1 MDLNR
6 AASFVRVVE
15 TGGFTRAAKALGVP
29 ASSVSRSVAKLED
42 ELGVT
47 LLERTTRSISLTDA
61 GRAFFERARDA
72 LVGLDEASDL
82 ALDAAQQAH
91 GVVRV
96 AAPPDFGSGAGPL
109 FAEFGLRYP
118 RVRLELTMT
127 TRGAELVGDLVD
139 IAIVVGRLPDS
150 SLMARK
156 LGDSVQR
163 LYASPGY
170 LAGRGKPKRF
180 ADLAEH
186 DALVVRA
193 SGGGTRWELTG
204 PRGRE
209 HVNVNARLIADHVFL
224 VRDAAV
230 AGLGIALLPIMCG
243 DASVMRG
250 ELVRVLDR
258 YTQDAP
264 LHVLMPAA
272 RHLPRRV
279 ALLRDFLAER
289 LTLQC
294 KEHGNLKP

>member
-15 TGGFTRAAKALGVP
+15 TGGFTRAAKTLGVP

-47 LLERTTRSISLTDA
+47 LLERTTRSITLTDA

-82 ALDAAQQAH
+82 AIDAAQQAH

-109 FAEFGLRYP
+109 FAEFAHHHP
-118 RVRLELTMT
+118 RVRVELTMT

-139 IAIVVGRLPDS
+139 LALVIGKLPDS

-163 LYASPGY
+163 LYAAPAY
-170 LAGRGKPKRF
+170 LAKRGKPKRL

-186 DALVVRA
+186 DAIVVRGTG
-193 SGGGTRWELTG
+193 SGSRWELMG

-209 HVNVNARLIADHVFL
+209 HVDVNARLIADHVFL
-224 VRDAAV
+224 VRDAAI
-230 AGLGIALLPIMCG
+230 AGLGIVLLPSMFG
-243 DASVMRG
+243 DASVARG
-250 ELVRVLDR
+250 DLARVLDS
-258 YTQDAP
+258 YSLVAP
-264 LHVLMPAA
+264 LHLLMPAA

-289 LTLQC
+289 LTARC
-294 KEHGNLKP
+294 KEHGNLEA

>member
-29 ASSVSRSVAKLED
+29 TSSVSRSVAKLED

-96 AAPPDFGSGAGPL
+96 AAPSDFGASTGAL
-109 FAEFGLRYP
+109 FAVFAEANP
-118 RVRLELTMT
+118 RVRVELTMT
-127 TRGAELVGDLVD
+127 NRGAELVGDVID

-150 SLMARK
+150 SLLARK
-156 LGDSVQR
+156 IGNSRQR
-163 LYASPGY
+163 LYASPAY
-170 LAGRGKPKRF
+170 LDARGRPKKL
-180 ADLAEH
+180 ADLASH
-186 DALVVRA
+186 DTLLVHAVA
-193 SGGGTRWELTG
+193 GGSRWELTG

-209 HVNVNARLIADHVFL
+209 RVDVTARLVADHVRLIAD
-224 VRDAAV
+224 AAA
-230 AGLGIALLPIMCG
+230 AGLGIALLPSMCG
-243 DASVMRG
+243 EQGFSRG
-250 ELVRVLDR
+250 ELEVVLPA
-258 YTQDAP
+258 YSQDAP
-264 LHVLMPAA
+264 LYVLLPAA
-272 RHLPRRV
+272 RHVPRRV
-279 ALLRDFLAER
+279 ALLRDFLVQHLSGACPR
-289 LTLQC
+289 LARV
-294 KEHGNLKP
+294 